1 MRRFLDL
8 AVRARVDGC
17 EWQGLFG
24 DAGKHLAESCIAC
37 QPEQL
42 LKRLE
47 DCEEKLAAAL
57 VRIDDLKAENR
68 SLELEKVE
76 ANKRAAEKLLLEA
89 EMVVMQR
96 ELDQRATDIA
106 NLRAQ
111 GKDWGDEKTR
121 LLQDITRLEED
132 TLALRGQSQVA
143 SVRLAMGAS
152 DLQKAQAKLRGRNRL
167 VWNLEE
173 KLRRATKRRRDGS
186 SRSSRARTPK
196 RRRHGSAGS
205 QMMSRR
211 SSPPP
216 RASRPID
223 VDVDEGKAPWERAG
237 VSPLLSWTTGKGQ
250 CFY

>member
-1 MRRFLDL
+1 MDL

-17 EWQGLFG
+17 EWQGLYG
-24 DAGKHLAESCIAC
+24 DAAKHLAECCSAC
-37 QPEQL
+37 KPDQL

-106 NLRAQ
+106 NLKAQ
-111 GKDWGDEKTR
+111 CKDWGDEKTR

-173 KLRRATKRRRDGS
+173 KLRRATKRRRDS

-211 SSPPP
+211 SSPHSQP
-216 RASRPID
+216 SRPID
-223 VDVDEGKAPWERAG
+223 VDVDEGKPAWERAG

>member
-1 MRRFLDL
+1 MFVHCQNK
-8 AVRARVDGC
+8 AFGC
-17 EWQGLFG
+17 DWQGLYG
-24 DAGKHLAESCIAC
+24 DCAEHLAKSCFAV

-47 DCEEKLAAAL
+47 DAEVQRIQLAVELAASR
-57 VRIDDLKAENR
+57 VEIDDLKAENR
-68 SLELEKVE
+68 TLREDNADLHKE
-76 ANKRAAEKLLLEA
+76 ASERLGQKYILEA
-89 EMVVMQR
+89 EVAQMKADL
-96 ELDQRATDIA
+96 EA
-106 NLRAQ
+106 LRAQ
-111 GKDWGDEKTR
+111 GKEEKSR
-121 LLQDITRLEED
+121 LLVDVARLEAQARSLQEQGD
-132 TLALRGQSQVA
+132 IA
-143 SVRLAMGAS
+143 SVRLAHGAS
-152 DLQKAQAKLRGRNRL
+152 DLQKVQAKLRGRNRL

-216 RASRPID
+216 RTSRPID
-223 VDVDEGKAPWERAG
+223 VDVDEGKAPWERSG
-237 VSPLLSWTTGKGQ
+237 VSPILSWTTGKGQ

>member
-1 MRRFLDL
+1 MRRIFNSS
-8 AVRARVDGC
+8 VRARLDGC
-17 EWQGLFG
+17 EWQGLYG
-24 DAGKHLAESCIAC
+24 DAAKHLAECCSAC
-37 QPEQL
+37 KPDQL

-152 DLQKAQAKLRGRNRL
+152 DLQKVQAKLRGRNRL

-173 KLRRATKRRRDGS
+173 QLRKATTKRGRDDRIRRGS
-186 SRSSRARTPK
+186 PK
-196 RRRHGSAGS
+196 RRRRHSSSARGS
-205 QMMSRR
+205 QQPPSRAVVDLEDER
-211 SSPPP
+211 PAPWRCNDGSSPLV
-216 RASRPID
+216 R
-223 VDVDEGKAPWERAG
+223 
-237 VSPLLSWTTGKGQ
+237 WTTGQ
-250 CFY
+250 F

>member
-1 MRRFLDL
+1 MRRIFNSS
-8 AVRARVDGC
+8 VRARVDGC
-17 EWQGLFG
+17 EWQGLYG
-24 DAGKHLAESCIAC
+24 DAAKHLAECCSAC
-37 QPEQL
+37 KPDQL

-96 ELDQRATDIA
+96 ELDQRANDIA

-111 GKDWGDEKTR
+111 GKDWGEEKSR
-121 LLQDITRLEED
+121 LLVDVARLEAQARSLQEQGD
-132 TLALRGQSQVA
+132 LA
-143 SVRLAMGAS
+143 SVRLAHGAS

-173 KLRRATKRRRDGS
+173 KLRRATKRRRDS

-211 SSPPP
+211 SSPHSQP
-216 RASRPID
+216 SRPID
-223 VDVDEGKAPWERAG
+223 VDVDEGKPAWERAG